1 MDQAEALM
9 MRDAGESGAM
19 DAAIQRLDRALSQLD
34 LRVTGL
40 SVRAEAANGGLF
52 DQDRAQ
58 LAAELDAARSR
69 ERELET
75 AGALASDAIGL
86 AIAELRLALDD
97 GETEDEAADG
107 GPDDAA
113 AHED

>member
-1 MDQAEALM
+1 M

-69 ERELET
+69 ERELEA
-75 AGALASDAIGL
+75 AGAQASDAIGL
-86 AIAELRLALDD
+86 AIAELRLAMDD
-97 GETEDEAADG
+97 ADPDGEAADG
-107 GPDDAA
+107 GQDGAA
-113 AHED
+113 ADED